1 MVLTSTIWFKKKKK
15 KYLTSFGQCIENKN
29 LLYEQKQI
37 YHEVW
42 NSFQNHQ
49 EAEETGGRPSRNAP
63 HRRSELAAGAAT
75 PTSTL

>member
-15 KYLTSFGQCIENKN
+15 KVFDQFWSVYRKQN

-49 EAEETGGRPSRNAP
+49 EAEETGGRPSRNASP
-63 HRRSELAAGAAT
+63 GRPELAAGAAT
-75 PTSTL
+75 PTPPL